1 LFDASISVAVS
12 IVDVEN
18 DEDKF
23 RGIGVAVTKALQN
36 KLSLA
41 NNDTLPKRLNE
52 PLPTCRTR
60 LMVLFMTDLRT
71 HPVDARIVNAD
82 ILMKTRF
89 SFFSFAIILQ

>member
-23 RGIGVAVTKALQN
+23 RGIGVAVTNALQN

-41 NNDTLPKRLNE
+41 NNDALPKRLNE

-60 LMVLFMTDLRT
+60 LMVLFMTDLPTR
-71 HPVDARIVNAD
+71 PDARIVNAD